1 MSHDDKRLAEIDDL
15 FQELDMLLKNSDV
28 GEALAALGVN
38 VSLALV
44 GAAGL
49 HAYLRGQ
56 KAVAVEEL
64 GTMVEE
70 IAARMTLTA
79 SVKGQPS

>member
-1 MSHDDKRLAEIDDL
+1 MSQDDKRLAEIDDL

-28 GEALAALGVN
+28 GTALAGKGVN

-49 HAYLRGQ
+49 HAYLRGE
-56 KAVAVEEL
+56 KTLALEEL

-70 IAARMTLTA
+70 ISARLALAT
-79 SVKGQPS
+79 KGDPS